1 MEEVDVLLV
10 CYTYTLRP
18 LYTTKKNQAI
28 MALIKI
34 KKNKAELLSKN
45 KYTHFNVD
53 QKLLL
58 SKISVIAILPGR
70 TKFLQEMTTKPEMIN
85 NYKFK

>member
-1 MEEVDVLLV
+1 MEEVDVV

-18 LYTTKKNQAI
+18 LYTTKKKQANVT
-28 MALIKI
+28 LIKI
-34 KKNKAELLSKN
+34 QNKAEPLSKN

-58 SKISVIAILPGR
+58 SKTSVIAICLVGR
-70 TKFLQEMTTKPEMIN
+70 NF
-85 NYKFK
+85 YKR